1 MDRLCAKVMIEVVG
15 DAVHDQQVCGANQIW
30 SGLESGIEGSIA
42 IHAFSEFLSL
52 IQKNDEIFFLLMLAL
67 PMSLEPLT
75 DQQPSGMHEFEYC
88 GQDV

>member
-1 MDRLCAKVMIEVVG
+1 MIEVVG

-30 SGLESGIEGSIA
+30 SGLESDIEGSIA

-67 PMSLEPLT
+67 H
-75 DQQPSGMHEFEYC
+75 QQPSGMHEFEYC